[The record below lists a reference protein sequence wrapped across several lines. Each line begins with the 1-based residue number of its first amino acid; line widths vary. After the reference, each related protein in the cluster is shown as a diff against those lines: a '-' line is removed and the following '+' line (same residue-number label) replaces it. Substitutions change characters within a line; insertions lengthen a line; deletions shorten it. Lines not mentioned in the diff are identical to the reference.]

1 MEWQFWRAATVSR
14 RWRNVTHGQV
24 RKSLLAVKH
33 TTIQAGFKHFNQ
45 NCDIWQLSSRWDT
58 WKLCQKYHNSSLYNV
73 GMPPSII
80 TGQKWCLADPGGT
93 SLYCI
98 IASGDHPCLKM
109 PSSSTHFF
117 RVFRIAQIWFYIMWS
132 LWLMYNNVRWWGRA
146 VFRTAVILWREKAL
160 KPKRK

>member
-33 TTIQAGFKHFNQ
+33 TTIQAGFKHFNP

-58 WKLCQKYHNSSLYNV
+58 WKLCQKYPNSSLYNV

-93 SLYCI
+93 SLYFI
-98 IASGDHPCLKM
+98 IASGDHPCLKK

-117 RVFRIAQIWFYIMWS
+117 RVFRCIGWAELLKFGFILCDRFGWCITT
-132 LWLMYNNVRWWGRA
+132 LDDEEGR
-146 VFRTAVILWREKAL
+146 FLEQL
-160 KPKRK
+160 